1 MHQPNKP
8 IWQPSDQRIAQANVT
23 QFMDSLNQQGVL
35 KRALQN
41 YTALHQWSVEQ
52 PESFWQHIWQ
62 FCGMVGSQ
70 GDRFEA
76 QDNGIK
82 EPGYRVKEPSYRVKK
97 QGESRWQQPKS
108 HRDAVWFPDAQINY
122 AENLLDSAKALPNE
136 LAIWF
141 ENERGE
147 QQSYTWQTLCEE
159 VSSVQQWLIEC
170 GVQPGDVVAAYTPYL
185 PQTVIAMLA
194 TTSLGAIWTSTSP
207 DFGVESVIERFGQV
221 KPKVLFTCDG
231 YTFNG
236 KTFDMTNKNHD
247 VIEHLNG
254 LKRVCSI
261 RYLKQSGYLKQTPYL
276 KPSDELN
283 QHRIETDVS
292 TQSWQDIINHYPP
305 QPLCFT
311 RVNFNSP
318 LFVLYSSG
326 TTGKPKCIVHS
337 VGGTTINHLKEHQLH
352 CDIKPKDRVFY
363 YTTCGWM
370 MWNWHVS
377 ALASGA
383 CLVIFDGSPVYPQ
396 PNVLWDLA
404 QRAEVSTFG
413 TSAKYLEAIEK
424 AELSPVKSHSL
435 PQLRTLCSTGS
446 VLYPEQFDYVYKH
459 IKQDLHLASISGG
472 TDICGCFV
480 LGNPI
485 SPVYRG
491 ECQQAGLGVD
501 IKVFNS
507 SGQAVNHERG
517 ELVCTNSLPNFPAGF
532 WNDTGERYHRTY
544 WDKFDNVWHHGD
556 EVEQTSRGGYRFYG
570 RGDTTLNPGG
580 VRIGTA
586 EIYQQVNTIEGV
598 VDSIAVGKD
607 IDRNEQIWL
616 FVQLQ
621 QDMIL
626 SDELLATI
634 KNKLKSACSPRHVPS
649 QIFAI
654 SDVPKT
660 RSGKLVELAV
670 KQVINGNNVENLGAI
685 ANADVL
691 EEIKRIASL

>member
-1 MHQPNKP
+1 MHESNKP
-8 IWQPSDQRIAQANVT
+8 VWQPSEQSIADANLT
-23 QFMDSLNQQGVL
+23 QFMDSLAQQGVL
-35 KRALQN
+35 GRELQN
-41 YTALHQWSVEQ
+41 YTDFHQWSVEH
-52 PESFWQHIWQ
+52 PESFWQNVWQ

-70 GDRFEA
+70 NSIDNA
-76 QDNGIK
+76 QRELIK
-82 EPGYRVKEPSYRVKK
+82 T
-97 QGESRWQQPKS
+97 QGESRWLQPKS
-108 HRDAVWFPDAQINY
+108 NRDAVWFPNAQVNY
-122 AENLLDSAKALPNE
+122 AENLLRLAHEIPDE
-136 LAIWF
+136 RAIWF

-147 QQSYTWQTLCEE
+147 QQSYTWQTLSEG
-159 VSSVQQWLIEC
+159 VSSVQQWLVDN
-170 GVQPGDVVAAYTPYL
+170 GVQQSDVVAAYTPYL

-236 KTFDMTNKNHD
+236 KTFDMTDKNHEI
-247 VIEHLNG
+247 IEHLTE
-254 LKRVCSI
+254 
-261 RYLKQSGYLKQTPYL
+261 LKQVCQIGYL
-276 KPSDELN
+276 KPSDDLEKSNLEKN
-283 QHRIETDVS
+283 KVKHGVS
-292 TQSWQDIINHYPP
+292 IQSWINIISHY
-305 QPLCFT
+305 QPKPLRFT
-311 RVNFNSP
+311 RVNFNEP

-352 CDIKPKDRVFY
+352 CDVKPHDRMFY

-396 PNVLWDLA
+396 TNVLWDLA
-404 QRAEVSTFG
+404 QRANVSLFG

-424 AELSPVKSHSL
+424 AEFSPIDSHSL
-435 PQLRTLCSTGS
+435 PHLRTLCSTGS

-491 ECQQAGLGVD
+491 ECQQAGLGID

-507 SGQAVNHERG
+507 SGDKVNHERG
-517 ELVCTNSLPNFPAGF
+517 ELVCTNSLPNFPVGF
-532 WNDTGERYHRTY
+532 WNDTGGRYHSTY
-544 WDKFDNVWHHGD
+544 WDRFDNVWHHGD
-556 EVEQTSRGGYRFYG
+556 EVAQSMHGGYLFYG
-570 RGDTTLNPGG
+570 RGDTTLNPCG

-586 EIYQQVNTIEGV
+586 EIYQQVNTIEGI

-621 QDMIL
+621 QGVSLD
-626 SDELLATI
+626 DNLLTAI
-634 KNKLKSACSPRHVPS
+634 KSKLKSSCSPRHVPS

-670 KQVINGNNVENLGAI
+670 KQVVNGKDVENLGAI
-685 ANADVL
+685 ANAEVL
-691 EEIKRIASL
+691 EEIKRTVSL

>member
-1 MHQPNKP
+1 MYESNKP
-8 IWQPSDQRIAQANVT
+8 VWQPSEQRIADANLT
-23 QFMDSLNQQGVL
+23 RFIDNFDLSELHLDRGIQSY
-35 KRALQN
+35 AE
-41 YTALHQWSVEQ
+41 LHQWSVDQ
-52 PESFWQHIWQ
+52 PESFWKNVWQ
-62 FCGMVGSQ
+62 FCGVVGSQ
-70 GDRFEA
+70 GSEI
-76 QDNGIK
+76 QT
-82 EPGYRVKEPSYRVKK
+82 

-108 HRDAVWFPDAQINY
+108 NRDAIWFPNAQVNY
-122 AENLLDSAKALPNE
+122 AENLLRLAQTMPDQH
-136 LAIWF
+136 AIWF

-147 QQSYTWQTLCEE
+147 QQSYTWKALCEA
-159 VSSVQQWLIEC
+159 VSNVQQWLIDSGIE
-170 GVQPGDVVAAYTPYL
+170 QGDVVAAYTPYL

-236 KTFDMTNKNHD
+236 KTFDMADKNSAI
-247 VIEHLNG
+247 IEHL
-254 LKRVCSI
+254 SE
-261 RYLKQSGYLKQTPYL
+261 LKQVCQIGYLK
-276 KPSDELN
+276 KNDFE
-283 QHRIETDVS
+283 HDVS
-292 TQSWQDIINHYPP
+292 LQSWDNIINHYQP
-305 QPLCFT
+305 QPVRFV
-311 RVNFNSP
+311 RIGFNDP

-337 VGGTTINHLKEHQLH
+337 VGGTIINHLKEHQLH
-352 CDIKPKDRVFY
+352 SDVKQNDRVFY

-404 QRAEVSTFG
+404 QRADVSLFG

-424 AELSPVKSHSL
+424 AEVSPIDSHSL
-435 PQLRTLCSTGS
+435 PHLRTLCSTGS
-446 VLYPEQFDYVYKH
+446 VLYPEQFDFVYKH

-507 SGQAVNHERG
+507 SGQKVNHERG
-517 ELVCTNSLPNFPAGF
+517 ELVCTNSLPNFPVGF
-532 WNDTGERYHRTY
+532 WNDTGERYHSTY
-544 WDKFDNVWHHGD
+544 WDRFENVWHHGD
-556 EVEQTSRGGYRFYG
+556 EVAQSAHGGYLFYG

-586 EIYQQVNTIEGV
+586 EIYQQVNTIEGII
-598 VDSIAVGKD
+598 DSIAVGKD
-607 IDRNEQIWL
+607 VDRNEQIWL

-621 QDMIL
+621 QGVVL
-626 SDELLATI
+626 NETLLAAI
-634 KNKLKSACSPRHVPS
+634 KHKLKSSCSPRHVPS
-649 QIFAI
+649 QIFTI

-670 KQVINGNNVENLGAI
+670 KQVVNGKPVENIGAI

-691 EEIKRIASL
+691 DEIKRVISL

>member
-1 MHQPNKP
+1 MHESNKS
-8 IWQPSDQRIAQANVT
+8 IWQPSEQRIADANVT
-23 QFMDSLNQQGVL
+23 RFIDSLDLSELKPQGL
-35 KRALQN
+35 KLERELRSYAE
-41 YTALHQWSVEQ
+41 LHQWSVEQ
-52 PESFWQHIWQ
+52 LESFWQNVWQ
-62 FCGMVGSQ
+62 FCGVVGSQ
-70 GDRFEA
+70 GD
-76 QDNGIK
+76 DIK
-82 EPGYRVKEPSYRVKK
+82 A
-97 QGESRWQQPKS
+97 QGESRWQQTKS
-108 HRDAVWFPDAQINY
+108 NRDAVWFPNAQVNY
-122 AENLLDSAKALPNE
+122 AENLLRLAKSMPDE
-136 LAIWF
+136 PAIWF

-147 QQSYTWQTLCEE
+147 QQSYTWKALCEA
-159 VSSVQQWLIEC
+159 VSSVQQWLIDN
-170 GVQPGDVVAAYTPYL
+170 GVEQGDVVAAYTPYL

-221 KPKVLFTCDG
+221 KPKALFTCDG

-236 KTFDMTNKNHD
+236 KTFDMVNKNREI
-247 VIEHLNG
+247 IEHLNA
-254 LKRVCSI
+254 
-261 RYLKQSGYLKQTPYL
+261 LKQVCEIGYL
-276 KPSDELN
+276 KPSNDLEKSDLEKN
-283 QHRIETDVS
+283 NVEPDVP
-292 TQSWQDIINHYPP
+292 TQSWQNIINHYQP
-305 QPLCFT
+305 QPLRFV
-311 RVNFNSP
+311 RVGFNEP

-352 CDIKPKDRVFY
+352 CDVKPNDRVFY

-396 PNVLWDLA
+396 SNVLWDLA
-404 QRAEVSTFG
+404 QSADVSLFG

-424 AELSPVKSHSL
+424 AELSPIDSHYL
-435 PQLRTLCSTGS
+435 PHLRTLCSTGS
-446 VLYPEQFDYVYKH
+446 VLYSEQFDYVYKH

-507 SGQAVNHERG
+507 FGHKVNQERG
-517 ELVCTNSLPNFPAGF
+517 ELVCTNSLPNFPVGF
-532 WNDTGERYHRTY
+532 WNDTGERYHSTY
-544 WDKFDNVWHHGD
+544 WDRFDNVWHHGD
-556 EVEQTSRGGYRFYG
+556 EVAQSAHGGYLFYG

-586 EIYQQVNTIEGV
+586 EIYQQVNTIDGI

-621 QDMIL
+621 QGVVLNETLL
-626 SDELLATI
+626 SAI
-634 KNKLKSACSPRHVPS
+634 KSKLKSSCSPRHVPS
-649 QIFAI
+649 QIFAL

-670 KQVINGNNVENLGAI
+670 KQVVNGKPVKNIGAI

-691 EEIKRIASL
+691 DEIKRVISF

>member
-1 MHQPNKP
+1 MHESNKS
-8 IWQPSDQRIAQANVT
+8 IWQPSEQRIADANVT
-23 QFMDSLNQQGVL
+23 RFIDSLDLSELKPQGL
-35 KRALQN
+35 KLERELKSYAE
-41 YTALHQWSVEQ
+41 LHQWSVEQ
-52 PESFWQHIWQ
+52 LESFWQNVWQ
-62 FCGMVGSQ
+62 FCGVVGSQ
-70 GDRFEA
+70 GD
-76 QDNGIK
+76 DIK
-82 EPGYRVKEPSYRVKK
+82 A
-97 QGESRWQQPKS
+97 QGESRWQQTKS
-108 HRDAVWFPDAQINY
+108 NRDAVWFPNAQVNY
-122 AENLLDSAKALPNE
+122 AENLLRLAQTMPDE

-147 QQSYTWQTLCEE
+147 QQSYTWKTLCEA
-159 VSSVQQWLIEC
+159 VSSVQQWLVDS
-170 GVQPGDVVAAYTPYL
+170 GVKQGDVVAAYTPYL

-236 KTFDMTNKNHD
+236 KTFDMVNKNREI
-247 VIEHLNG
+247 IEHLTE
-254 LKRVCSI
+254 
-261 RYLKQSGYLKQTPYL
+261 LKQVCEIGYL
-276 KPSDELN
+276 KPSNDLEKS
-283 QHRIETDVS
+283 DVEPDVP
-292 TQSWQDIINHYPP
+292 TQSWQNIISHY
-305 QPLCFT
+305 QPKPLRFT
-311 RVNFNSP
+311 RVGFNEP

-326 TTGKPKCIVHS
+326 TTGKPKCIVHA

-352 CDIKPKDRVFY
+352 CDIKLKDSVFY

-396 PNVLWDLA
+396 PNVLWGLA
-404 QRAEVSTFG
+404 QRADVSLFG

-424 AELSPVKSHSL
+424 AELSPIDSHYL
-435 PQLRTLCSTGS
+435 PHLRTLCSTGS

-507 SGQAVNHERG
+507 SGQKVNHERG
-517 ELVCTNSLPNFPAGF
+517 ELVCTNSIPNFPVGF
-532 WNDTGERYHRTY
+532 WNDTGERYHSTY
-544 WDKFDNVWHHGD
+544 WDRFDNVWHQGD
-556 EVEQTSRGGYRFYG
+556 EVAQSVHGGYLFYG

-586 EIYQQVNTIEGV
+586 EIYQQVNTIDGII
-598 VDSIAVGKD
+598 DSIAVGKD
-607 IDRNEQIWL
+607 VDRNEQIWL

-621 QDMIL
+621 QGVVLNETLL
-626 SDELLATI
+626 SAI
-634 KNKLKSACSPRHVPS
+634 KSKLKSSCSPRHVPS

-670 KQVINGNNVENLGAI
+670 KQVVNGKPVENMGAI

-691 EEIKRIASL
+691 DEIKRVISLQCSYLKKIKTRRK

>member
-1 MHQPNKP
+1 MHESNKS
-8 IWQPSDQRIAQANVT
+8 IWQPSEQRIADANVT
-23 QFMDSLNQQGVL
+23 RFIDSLDLSELKPQGL
-35 KRALQN
+35 KLERELRSYAE
-41 YTALHQWSVEQ
+41 LHQWSVDQ
-52 PESFWQHIWQ
+52 PESFWQNVWQ
-62 FCGMVGSQ
+62 FCGVVGSQ
-70 GDRFEA
+70 GD
-76 QDNGIK
+76 DIK
-82 EPGYRVKEPSYRVKK
+82 A
-97 QGESRWQQPKS
+97 QGESRWQQTKS
-108 HRDAVWFPDAQINY
+108 NRDAVWFPNAQVNY
-122 AENLLDSAKALPNE
+122 AENLLRLAKSMPDE
-136 LAIWF
+136 PAIWF

-147 QQSYTWQTLCEE
+147 QQSYTWKSLCEA
-159 VSSVQQWLIEC
+159 VSSIQQWLIDN
-170 GVQPGDVVAAYTPYL
+170 GVEQGDVVAAYTPYL

-236 KTFDMTNKNHD
+236 KTFDMVNKNREI
-247 VIEHLNG
+247 IEHLTE
-254 LKRVCSI
+254 
-261 RYLKQSGYLKQTPYL
+261 LKQVCEIGYL
-276 KPSDELN
+276 KPSNDLEKS
-283 QHRIETDVS
+283 DVEPDVP
-292 TQSWQDIINHYPP
+292 TQSWQNIISHY
-305 QPLCFT
+305 QPKPLRFT
-311 RVNFNSP
+311 RVGFNEP

-326 TTGKPKCIVHS
+326 TTGKPKCIVHA

-352 CDIKPKDRVFY
+352 CDIKLKDRVFY

-396 PNVLWDLA
+396 PNVLWGLA
-404 QRAEVSTFG
+404 QRADVSLFG

-424 AELSPVKSHSL
+424 AELSPIDSHYL
-435 PQLRTLCSTGS
+435 PHLRTLCSTGS

-507 SGQAVNHERG
+507 FGHKVNQERG
-517 ELVCTNSLPNFPAGF
+517 ELVCTNSLPNFPVGF
-532 WNDTGERYHRTY
+532 WNDTGERYHSTY
-544 WDKFDNVWHHGD
+544 WDRFDNVWHHGD
-556 EVEQTSRGGYRFYG
+556 EVAQSAHGGYLFYG

-586 EIYQQVNTIEGV
+586 EIYQQVNTIDGI

-621 QDMIL
+621 QGVVL
-626 SDELLATI
+626 NETLLAAI
-634 KNKLKSACSPRHVPS
+634 KSKLKSSCSPRHVPS
-649 QIFAI
+649 QIFAL

-670 KQVINGNNVENLGAI
+670 KQVVNGKPVKNIGAI

-691 EEIKRIASL
+691 DEIKRVISF

>member
-1 MHQPNKP
+1 MHESNKP
-8 IWQPSDQRIAQANVT
+8 IWQPSEQRIAQANVT
-23 QFMDSLNQQGVL
+23 RFMDSLDQQGVL
-35 KRALQN
+35 ERELKN
-41 YTALHQWSVEQ
+41 YAELHQWSVEH
-52 PESFWQHIWQ
+52 PELFWQNVWQ

-70 GDRFEA
+70 DCINKA
-76 QDNGIK
+76 QGERIK
-82 EPGYRVKEPSYRVKK
+82 T

-108 HRDAVWFPDAQINY
+108 NRDTVWFPNAQVNY
-122 AENLLDSAKALPNE
+122 AENLLHSSKTLPNE

-147 QQSYTWQTLCEE
+147 QQSYTWKTLCEA
-159 VSSVQQWLIEC
+159 VSSVQQWLLDC
-170 GVQPGDVVAAYTPYL
+170 GVEQGDVVAAYTPYL
-185 PQTVIAMLA
+185 PQTVVAMLA

-236 KTFDMTNKNHD
+236 KTFDMTDKNRQI
-247 VIEHLNG
+247 IEHLNE
-254 LKRVCSI
+254 
-261 RYLKQSGYLKQTPYL
+261 LKQVCEIGYLKPTRDLEKSDLEKRDL
-276 KPSDELN
+276 KKNKVE
-283 QHRIETDVS
+283 HDVS
-292 TQSWQDIINHYPP
+292 ILSWHSIINNYQP
-305 QPLCFT
+305 QPVRFT
-311 RVNFNSP
+311 RVGFNEP

-352 CDIKPKDRVFY
+352 CDVKPNDRVFY

-404 QRAEVSTFG
+404 QRADVSTFG

-424 AELSPVKSHSL
+424 AELSPIDSHNL
-435 PQLRTLCSTGS
+435 PKLRTLCSTGS

-507 SGQAVNHERG
+507 SGQLVDHERG
-517 ELVCTNSLPNFPAGF
+517 ELVCTNSLPNFPVGF
-532 WNDTGERYHRTY
+532 WNDTGERYHSTY

-556 EVEQTSRGGYRFYG
+556 EVAQSMHGGYLFYG

-586 EIYQQVNTIEGV
+586 EIYQQVNTIDGII
-598 VDSIAVGKD
+598 DSIAVGKD
-607 IDRNEQIWL
+607 VDRNEQIWL

-621 QDMIL
+621 QGVSLD
-626 SDELLATI
+626 DGLLTAI
-634 KNKLKSACSPRHVPS
+634 KSKLKSSCSPRHVPS
-649 QIFAI
+649 QIFSI

-670 KQVINGNNVENLGAI
+670 KQVINGKSVENLGAI
-685 ANADVL
+685 ANAGVL
-691 EEIKRIASL
+691 EEIKRVVSP

>member
-1 MHQPNKP
+1 MHESNKP
-8 IWQPSDQRIAQANVT
+8 VWHPSEHRIADANLT
-23 QFMDSLNQQGVL
+23 RFIDSLNLPDLNLDRGIQSY
-35 KRALQN
+35 AE
-41 YTALHQWSVEQ
+41 LHQWSVDQ
-52 PESFWQHIWQ
+52 PESFWQNVWQ
-62 FCGMVGSQ
+62 FCGVVGSQ
-70 GDRFEA
+70 GD
-76 QDNGIK
+76 DIK
-82 EPGYRVKEPSYRVKK
+82 T

-108 HRDAVWFPDAQINY
+108 NRDAAWFPNAQVNY
-122 AENLLDSAKALPNE
+122 AENLLRFAQTMPDE
-136 LAIWF
+136 HAIWF

-147 QQSYTWQTLCEE
+147 QQSYTWKALCEA
-159 VSSVQQWLIEC
+159 VSNVQQWLVDS
-170 GVQPGDVVAAYTPYL
+170 GVRQGDVVAAYTPYL

-194 TTSLGAIWTSTSP
+194 TTSLGATWTSTSP

-236 KTFDMTNKNHD
+236 KTFDMADKNSAI
-247 VIEHLNG
+247 IEHL
-254 LKRVCSI
+254 SE
-261 RYLKQSGYLKQTPYL
+261 LKQVCQIGYLK
-276 KPSDELN
+276 KNDFE
-283 QHRIETDVS
+283 HDVS
-292 TQSWQDIINHYPP
+292 LQSWNNIINHYQP
-305 QPLCFT
+305 QPVRFV
-311 RVNFNSP
+311 RIGFNDP

-337 VGGTTINHLKEHQLH
+337 VGGTIINHLKEHQLH
-352 CDIKPKDRVFY
+352 SDVKQNDRVFY

-404 QRAEVSTFG
+404 QRADVSLFG

-424 AELSPVKSHSL
+424 AELSPIDSHSL
-435 PQLRTLCSTGS
+435 PYLRTLCSTGS

-507 SGQAVNHERG
+507 SGHKVNHERG
-517 ELVCTNSLPNFPAGF
+517 ELVCTNSLPNFPVGF
-532 WNDTGERYHRTY
+532 WNDTGERYHSTY
-544 WDKFDNVWHHGD
+544 WDRFDNVWHHGD
-556 EVEQTSRGGYRFYG
+556 EVAQSVHGGYLFYG

-586 EIYQQVNTIEGV
+586 EIYQQVNTIEGII
-598 VDSIAVGKD
+598 DSIAVGKD

-621 QDMIL
+621 QGVVL
-626 SDELLATI
+626 NETLLAAI
-634 KNKLKSACSPRHVPS
+634 KHKLKSSCSPRHVPS
-649 QIFAI
+649 QIFTI

-670 KQVINGNNVENLGAI
+670 KQIVNGKPVENLGAI

-691 EEIKRIASL
+691 DEIKRVISL

>member
-1 MHQPNKP
+1 MHESNKP
-8 IWQPSDQRIAQANVT
+8 IWQPSDQRIAHANVT
-23 QFMDSLNQQGVL
+23 QFIDSLDQQSVL
-35 KRALQN
+35 GRELQN
-41 YTALHQWSVEQ
+41 YADLHQWSVEH
-52 PESFWQHIWQ
+52 PESFWQYVWQ
-62 FCGMVGSQ
+62 FCEMVGSQ
-70 GDRFEA
+70 DCINKAESEH
-76 QDNGIK
+76 IK
-82 EPGYRVKEPSYRVKK
+82 I

-108 HRDAVWFPDAQINY
+108 NRDAVWFPNAQVNY
-122 AENLLDSAKALPNE
+122 AENLLSLAKSMPDE
-136 LAIWF
+136 RAIWF

-147 QQSYTWQTLCEE
+147 QQSYTWHTLCEE
-159 VSSVQQWLIEC
+159 VSSVQQWLVDS
-170 GVQPGDVVAAYTPYL
+170 GVQQGDVIAAYTPYL

-221 KPKVLFTCDG
+221 KPKVLFACDG

-236 KTFDMTNKNHD
+236 KTFDMTDKNREI
-247 VIEHLNG
+247 IEHLNE
-254 LKRVCSI
+254 
-261 RYLKQSGYLKQTPYL
+261 LKQVCEIGYL
-276 KPSDELN
+276 KPSNDLEKRDLEKSDLEKN
-283 QHRIETDVS
+283 KVEHDVS
-292 TQSWQDIINHYPP
+292 IQSWQSIINHY
-305 QPLCFT
+305 QPKPLQFT
-311 RVNFNSP
+311 RVGFNEP

-352 CDIKPKDRVFY
+352 CDVKPRDRVFY

-377 ALASGA
+377 SLASGA

-404 QRAEVSTFG
+404 QRADVSTFG

-424 AELSPVKSHSL
+424 AELSPIDSHNL
-435 PQLRTLCSTGS
+435 PKLRTLCSTGS

-501 IKVFNS
+501 IKVLNS
-507 SGQAVNHERG
+507 SGQKLNHERG
-517 ELVCTNSLPNFPAGF
+517 ELVCTNSLPNFPVGF
-532 WNDTGERYHRTY
+532 WNDTGERYHSTY

-556 EVEQTSRGGYRFYG
+556 EVAQSVHDGYLFYG

-586 EIYQQVNTIEGV
+586 EIYQQVNTIEGI

-621 QDMIL
+621 QDVDL
-626 SDELLATI
+626 DDKLLAAI
-634 KNKLKSACSPRHVPS
+634 KSKLKSSCSPRHVPS

-670 KQVINGNNVENLGAI
+670 KQVINGKNVENLGAI
-685 ANADVL
+685 ANAEVL
-691 EEIKRIASL
+691 EEIKHVVSP

>member
-1 MHQPNKP
+1 MHESNKP
-8 IWQPSDQRIAQANVT
+8 IWQPSEQRIARANVT
-23 QFMDSLNQQGVL
+23 RFMDSLDQQGIL
-35 KRALQN
+35 DWELQN
-41 YTALHQWSVEQ
+41 YTELHQWSVEH
-52 PESFWQHIWQ
+52 PESFWQNVWQ

-70 GDRFEA
+70 END
-76 QDNGIK
+76 IK
-82 EPGYRVKEPSYRVKK
+82 I
-97 QGESRWQQPKS
+97 QGESHWQQPKS
-108 HRDAVWFPDAQINY
+108 NRDAIWFPNAQVNY
-122 AENLLDSAKALPNE
+122 AENLLHSAKTLPNE

-147 QQSYTWQTLCEE
+147 QQSYTWQTLVEE
-159 VSSVQQWLIEC
+159 VSSVQQWLNDI
-170 GVQPGDVVAAYTPYL
+170 GVQQGDVVAAYTPYL

-236 KTFDMTNKNHD
+236 KTFDMTDKNRQI
-247 VIEHLNG
+247 IEHLNE
-254 LKRVCSI
+254 
-261 RYLKQSGYLKQTPYL
+261 LKQVCEIGYLKPTRDLEKRDL
-276 KPSDELN
+276 KKNYVKPDM
-283 QHRIETDVS
+283 S
-292 TQSWQDIINHYPP
+292 TQSWHSIINHY
-305 QPLCFT
+305 QPKPLRFT
-311 RVNFNSP
+311 RVGFNEP

-326 TTGKPKCIVHS
+326 TTGKPKCIIHS

-352 CDIKPKDRVFY
+352 CDIKPRDRVFY

-404 QRAEVSTFG
+404 QRADVSTFG

-424 AELSPVKSHSL
+424 TELSPIDSHSL
-435 PQLRTLCSTGS
+435 PHLRTLCSTGS

-485 SPVYRG
+485 SPVYSG
-491 ECQQAGLGVD
+491 ECQQAGLGID

-507 SGQAVNHERG
+507 SGHKVNHERG
-517 ELVCTNSLPNFPAGF
+517 ELVCANSLPNFPVGF
-532 WNDTGERYHRTY
+532 WNDTGERYHSTY

-556 EVEQTSRGGYRFYG
+556 EVAQSAHGGYLFYG

-621 QDMIL
+621 QDVSL
-626 SDELLATI
+626 DETLLTAI
-634 KNKLKSACSPRHVPS
+634 KSKLKSSCSPRHVPS

-670 KQVINGNNVENLGAI
+670 KQVINGKNVENLGAI

-691 EEIKRIASL
+691 EEIKRIVSL

>member
-1 MHQPNKP
+1 MHESNKP
-8 IWQPSDQRIAQANVT
+8 IWQPSEQRIADANLT
-23 QFMDSLNQQGVL
+23 RFINNLNLSDLNRDRDIQSY
-35 KRALQN
+35 AD
-41 YTALHQWSVEQ
+41 LHQWSVDQ
-52 PESFWQHIWQ
+52 PESFWQNVWQ
-62 FCGMVGSQ
+62 FCEMVGSQ
-70 GDRFEA
+70 GSTNKAESET
-76 QDNGIK
+76 IK
-82 EPGYRVKEPSYRVKK
+82 A

-108 HRDAVWFPDAQINY
+108 NRDAVWFPNAQVNY
-122 AENLLDSAKALPNE
+122 AENLLNLAYVMPNE

-147 QQSYTWQTLCEE
+147 QQSYTWKTLCEA
-159 VSSVQQWLIEC
+159 VSSVQQWLVDS
-170 GVQPGDVVAAYTPYL
+170 GVKQGDVVAAYTPYL

-236 KTFDMTNKNHD
+236 KTFDMTDKNREI
-247 VIEHLNG
+247 IEHLTE
-254 LKRVCSI
+254 LKQVCQIGYLGRNDFENDVSI
-261 RYLKQSGYLKQTPYL
+261 R
-276 KPSDELN
+276 
-283 QHRIETDVS
+283 
-292 TQSWQDIINHYPP
+292 SWHSMINHYQP
-305 QPLCFT
+305 QPVRFV
-311 RVNFNSP
+311 RVSFNEP

-352 CDIKPKDRVFY
+352 CDVKPNDRVFY

-404 QRAEVSTFG
+404 QRADVSTFG
-413 TSAKYLEAIEK
+413 TSAKYLEALEK
-424 AELSPVKSHSL
+424 AELSPLENHSL
-435 PQLRTLCSTGS
+435 PHLRTLCSTGS

-507 SGQAVNHERG
+507 TGHKVNHERG
-517 ELVCTNSLPNFPAGF
+517 ELVCTNSLPNFPVGF
-532 WNDTGERYHRTY
+532 WNDTGERYHSTY
-544 WDKFDNVWHHGD
+544 WDRFENVWHHGD
-556 EVEQTSRGGYRFYG
+556 EVAQSVHGGYLFYG

-586 EIYQQVNTIEGV
+586 EIYQQVNTIEGII
-598 VDSIAVGKD
+598 DSIAVGKD
-607 IDRNEQIWL
+607 VDRNEQIWL

-621 QDMIL
+621 QGVVL
-626 SDELLATI
+626 NETLLAAI
-634 KNKLKSACSPRHVPS
+634 KHKLKSSCSPRHVPS
-649 QIFAI
+649 QIFTI

-670 KQVINGNNVENLGAI
+670 KQVVNGKDVENLGAI
-685 ANADVL
+685 VNAEVL
-691 EEIKRIASL
+691 EEIKRVVSL

>member
-1 MHQPNKP
+1 MHESNKP
-8 IWQPSDQRIAQANVT
+8 VWQPSDQRIAHANVT
-23 QFMDSLNQQGVL
+23 RFMDSLTLSGL
-35 KRALQN
+35 KPQDLRLGTEWKN
-41 YTALHQWSVEQ
+41 YTELHQWSVEH
-52 PESFWQHIWQ
+52 PESFWQNVWQ

-70 GDRFEA
+70 GSIDNA
-76 QDNGIK
+76 QRELIK
-82 EPGYRVKEPSYRVKK
+82 T
-97 QGESRWQQPKS
+97 QGESRWQLPKS
-108 HRDAVWFPDAQINY
+108 NRDAVWFPNAQVNY
-122 AENLLDSAKALPNE
+122 AENLLHSSKTLPNE

-147 QQSYTWQTLCEE
+147 HQSYTWQNLCKE
-159 VSSVQQWLIEC
+159 VSNVQQWLVDI
-170 GVQPGDVVAAYTPYL
+170 GVQQGDVVAAYTPYL

-236 KTFDMTNKNHD
+236 KTFDMTDKNREI
-247 VIEHLNG
+247 IEHLNE
-254 LKRVCSI
+254 
-261 RYLKQSGYLKQTPYL
+261 LKQVCQIGYLKPTRDL
-276 KPSDELN
+276 EKNKVE
-283 QHRIETDVS
+283 HDVS
-292 TQSWQDIINHYPP
+292 IQSWENIISYY
-305 QPLCFT
+305 QPKPLRFT
-311 RVNFNSP
+311 RVGFNEP

-337 VGGTTINHLKEHQLH
+337 VGGTIINHLKEHQLH
-352 CDIKPKDRVFY
+352 CDIKPRDRVFY

-404 QRAEVSTFG
+404 QRANVSLFG

-424 AELSPVKSHSL
+424 AELSPIDSHSL
-435 PQLRTLCSTGS
+435 PHLRTLCSTGS

-507 SGQAVNHERG
+507 SGHKVNHERG

-532 WNDTGERYHRTY
+532 WNDTGERYHSTY
-544 WDKFDNVWHHGD
+544 WDRFDNVWHHGD
-556 EVEQTSRGGYRFYG
+556 EVAQSAHGGYLFYG

-586 EIYQQVNTIEGV
+586 EIYQQVNTIEGI

-621 QDMIL
+621 QDVSL
-626 SDELLATI
+626 DETLLTAI
-634 KNKLKSACSPRHVPS
+634 RSKLKSSCSPRHVPS

-670 KQVINGNNVENLGAI
+670 KQVVNGKDVENLGAI
-685 ANADVL
+685 ANAEVL
-691 EEIKRIASL
+691 EEIKRVVSL

>member
-1 MHQPNKP
+1 MHESNKP
-8 IWQPSDQRIAQANVT
+8 IWHPSEQRIADANLT
-23 QFMDSLNQQGVL
+23 RFIDSLEQSGLNLDRDV
-35 KRALQN
+35 KS
-41 YTALHQWSVEQ
+41 YTELHQWSVEH
-52 PESFWQHIWQ
+52 PESFWQNVWQ
-62 FCGMVGSQ
+62 FCGVVGSQ
-70 GDRFEA
+70 DSINKAESETIKA
-76 QDNGIK
+76 QG
-82 EPGYRVKEPSYRVKK
+82 G
-97 QGESRWQQPKS
+97 SRWQQPKS
-108 HRDAVWFPDAQINY
+108 NRDAVWFPNARVNY
-122 AENLLDSAKALPNE
+122 AENLLHSAKTLPNE

-147 QQSYTWQTLCEE
+147 QQSYTWETLCEA
-159 VSSVQQWLIEC
+159 VSSVQQWLVDS
-170 GVQPGDVVAAYTPYL
+170 GVKQGDIVAAYTPYL

-194 TTSLGAIWTSTSP
+194 ATSLGAIWTSTSP

-236 KTFDMTNKNHD
+236 KTFDMAGKNREI
-247 VIEHLNG
+247 IEHLNE
-254 LKRVCSI
+254 
-261 RYLKQSGYLKQTPYL
+261 LKQVCEIGYL
-276 KPSDELN
+276 KPSNDLEKSDLEKSDLEKSDLEKKKVE
-283 QHRIETDVS
+283 HDVS
-292 TQSWQDIINHYPP
+292 ILSWHSIINHY
-305 QPLCFT
+305 QTKPLRFT
-311 RVNFNSP
+311 RVGFNEP

-352 CDIKPKDRVFY
+352 CDIKPRDRVFY

-404 QRAEVSTFG
+404 QRADVSTFG

-424 AELSPVKSHSL
+424 AELSPIDSHSL
-435 PQLRTLCSTGS
+435 PHLRTLCSTGS

-507 SGQAVNHERG
+507 SGHKVNHERG

-532 WNDTGERYHRTY
+532 WNDTGERYHSTY
-544 WDKFDNVWHHGD
+544 WDRFDNVWHHGD
-556 EVEQTSRGGYRFYG
+556 EVAQSVHGGYLFYG

-586 EIYQQVNTIEGV
+586 EIYQQVNTIDGII
-598 VDSIAVGKD
+598 DSIAVGKN
-607 IDRNEQIWL
+607 IDRNEQVWL

-621 QDMIL
+621 QGVSL
-626 SDELLATI
+626 DEKLLTAI
-634 KNKLKSACSPRHVPS
+634 KSKLKSSCSPRHVPS

-670 KQVINGNNVENLGAI
+670 KQVINGKNVENLGAI
-685 ANADVL
+685 ANAEVL
-691 EEIKRIASL
+691 EEIKSVVSL

>member
-1 MHQPNKP
+1 MHESNKP
-8 IWQPSDQRIAQANVT
+8 IWQPSEQRIAQANVT
-23 QFMDSLNQQGVL
+23 RFMDSLDQQGVL
-35 KRALQN
+35 ERELKN
-41 YTALHQWSVEQ
+41 YAELHQWSVEH
-52 PESFWQHIWQ
+52 PELFWQNVWQ

-70 GDRFEA
+70 GD
-76 QDNGIK
+76 DIK
-82 EPGYRVKEPSYRVKK
+82 T
-97 QGESRWQQPKS
+97 QGKSRWQQPKS
-108 HRDAVWFPDAQINY
+108 NRDAVWFPNAQVNY
-122 AENLLDSAKALPNE
+122 AENLLRLAQTMPNE
-136 LAIWF
+136 RAIWF

-147 QQSYTWQTLCEE
+147 QQSYTWHTLCEE
-159 VSSVQQWLIEC
+159 VSSVQQWLVDS
-170 GVQPGDVVAAYTPYL
+170 GVKQGDVVAAYTPYL
-185 PQTVIAMLA
+185 PQTVVAMLA

-236 KTFDMTNKNHD
+236 KTFDMADKNSAI
-247 VIEHLNG
+247 IEHL
-254 LKRVCSI
+254 SE
-261 RYLKQSGYLKQTPYL
+261 LKQVCQIGYLTKN
-276 KPSDELN
+276 DFE
-283 QHRIETDVS
+283 HDVS
-292 TQSWQDIINHYPP
+292 LQSWHSIINHY
-305 QPLCFT
+305 QPKPLRFT
-311 RVNFNSP
+311 RVNFNEP

-337 VGGTTINHLKEHQLH
+337 VGGTIINHLKEHQLH
-352 CDIKPKDRVFY
+352 CDIKPNDRVFY

-377 ALASGA
+377 ALACGA

-404 QRAEVSTFG
+404 QRADVSTFG

-424 AELSPVKSHSL
+424 AELSPIDSHSL

-501 IKVFNS
+501 IKVLNS
-507 SGQAVNHERG
+507 SGHKVNHERG
-517 ELVCTNSLPNFPAGF
+517 ELVCTNSLPNFPVGF
-532 WNDTGERYHRTY
+532 WNDTGERYHNTY

-556 EVEQTSRGGYRFYG
+556 EVAQSEHGGYLFYG

-586 EIYQQVNTIEGV
+586 EIYQQVNTIEGII
-598 VDSIAVGKD
+598 DSIAVGKD
-607 IDRNEQIWL
+607 VDRNEQIWL

-621 QDMIL
+621 QGVDL
-626 SDELLATI
+626 DDGLVTAI
-634 KNKLKSACSPRHVPS
+634 KSKLKSSCSPRHVPS

-670 KQVINGNNVENLGAI
+670 KQVVNGKDVENLGAI
-685 ANADVL
+685 ANAEVL
-691 EEIKRIASL
+691 EEIKRVVSL

>member
-1 MHQPNKP
+1 MHENNKP
-8 IWQPSDQRIAQANVT
+8 VWQPCDQRIAHANVT
-23 QFMDSLNQQGVL
+23 QFIDSLDQQSVL
-35 KRALQN
+35 GRELQN
-41 YTALHQWSVEQ
+41 YADLHQWSVEH
-52 PESFWQHIWQ
+52 PESFWQNVWQ

-70 GDRFEA
+70 END
-76 QDNGIK
+76 IK
-82 EPGYRVKEPSYRVKK
+82 I
-97 QGESRWQQPKS
+97 QGESHWQQPKS
-108 HRDAVWFPDAQINY
+108 NRDAVWFPNAQVNY
-122 AENLLDSAKALPNE
+122 AENLLHSAKTLPNE

-147 QQSYTWQTLCEE
+147 QQSYTWQTLVEE
-159 VSSVQQWLIEC
+159 VSSVQQWLNDI
-170 GVQPGDVVAAYTPYL
+170 GVQQGDVVAAYTPYL

-236 KTFDMTNKNHD
+236 KTFDMTDKNREI
-247 VIEHLNG
+247 IEHLNE
-254 LKRVCSI
+254 
-261 RYLKQSGYLKQTPYL
+261 LKQVCEIGYLKPTRDLEKSDL
-276 KPSDELN
+276 KKNKVEHDMSL
-283 QHRIETDVS
+283 
-292 TQSWQDIINHYPP
+292 QSWQSIINQY
-305 QPLCFT
+305 QPKPLQFT
-311 RVNFNSP
+311 RVGFNEP

-352 CDIKPKDRVFY
+352 CDIKPRDRVFY

-404 QRAEVSTFG
+404 QRADVSLFG

-424 AELSPVKSHSL
+424 AELSPIDSHSL
-435 PQLRTLCSTGS
+435 PHLRTLCSTGS

-507 SGQAVNHERG
+507 SGHKVSYERG
-517 ELVCTNSLPNFPAGF
+517 ELVCINSLPNFPVGF
-532 WNDTGERYHRTY
+532 WNDTGERYHSTY

-556 EVEQTSRGGYRFYG
+556 EVAQSEHRGYLFYG

-586 EIYQQVNTIEGV
+586 EIYQQVNTIEGI

-621 QDMIL
+621 QDVSL
-626 SDELLATI
+626 DETLLTAI
-634 KNKLKSACSPRHVPS
+634 RSKLKSSCSPRHVPS

-670 KQVINGNNVENLGAI
+670 KQVINGKNVENLGAI
-685 ANADVL
+685 ANAEVL
-691 EEIKRIASL
+691 EEIKLVVSL

>member
-1 MHQPNKP
+1 MYESNKP
-8 IWQPSDQRIAQANVT
+8 VWQPSDQRIADANLT
-23 QFMDSLNQQGVL
+23 RFIDNLNLSDLNLDRGIQSY
-35 KRALQN
+35 AE
-41 YTALHQWSVEQ
+41 LHQWSVDQ
-52 PESFWQHIWQ
+52 PESFWQNVWQ
-62 FCGMVGSQ
+62 FCGVVGSQ
-70 GDRFEA
+70 GD
-76 QDNGIK
+76 DIK
-82 EPGYRVKEPSYRVKK
+82 T

-108 HRDAVWFPDAQINY
+108 NRDAAWFPNAQVNY
-122 AENLLDSAKALPNE
+122 AENLLRLAQTMPDE
-136 LAIWF
+136 HAIWF

-147 QQSYTWQTLCEE
+147 QQSYTWKALCEA
-159 VSSVQQWLIEC
+159 VSNVQQWLVDS
-170 GVQPGDVVAAYTPYL
+170 GVRQGDVVAAYTPYL

-236 KTFDMTNKNHD
+236 KTFDMADKNSAI
-247 VIEHLNG
+247 IEHL
-254 LKRVCSI
+254 SE
-261 RYLKQSGYLKQTPYL
+261 LKQVCQIGYLK
-276 KPSDELN
+276 KNDFE
-283 QHRIETDVS
+283 HDVS
-292 TQSWQDIINHYPP
+292 LQSWNNIINHYQP
-305 QPLCFT
+305 QPVRFV
-311 RVNFNSP
+311 RIGFNDP

-337 VGGTTINHLKEHQLH
+337 VGGTIINHLKEHQLH
-352 CDIKPKDRVFY
+352 SDVKQNDRVFY

-383 CLVIFDGSPVYPQ
+383 CLVSFDGSPVYPQ

-404 QRAEVSTFG
+404 QRADVSLFG

-424 AELSPVKSHSL
+424 AEVSPIDSHSL
-435 PQLRTLCSTGS
+435 PHLRTLCSTGS
-446 VLYPEQFDYVYKH
+446 VLYPEQFDFVYKH

-507 SGQAVNHERG
+507 TGHKVDHERG
-517 ELVCTNSLPNFPAGF
+517 ELVCTNSLPNFPVGF
-532 WNDTGERYHRTY
+532 WNDTGERYHSTY
-544 WDKFDNVWHHGD
+544 WDRFDNVWHHGD
-556 EVEQTSRGGYRFYG
+556 EVAQSVHGGYLFYG

-586 EIYQQVNTIEGV
+586 EIYQQVNTIEGII
-598 VDSIAVGKD
+598 DSIAVGKD

-621 QDMIL
+621 QGVVL
-626 SDELLATI
+626 NETLLAAI
-634 KNKLKSACSPRHVPS
+634 KHKLKSSCSPRHVPS
-649 QIFAI
+649 QIFTI

-670 KQVINGNNVENLGAI
+670 KQIVNGKPVENLGAI

-691 EEIKRIASL
+691 DEIKRVISL

>member
-1 MHQPNKP
+1 MHESNKSV
-8 IWQPSDQRIAQANVT
+8 WQPSEQRIADANLT
-23 QFMDSLNQQGVL
+23 RFIDSLNLSELNPERGIQSYAEV
-35 KRALQN
+35 
-41 YTALHQWSVEQ
+41 HQWSVDQ
-52 PESFWQHIWQ
+52 PESFWKNVWQ
-62 FCGMVGSQ
+62 FCGVVGSQ
-70 GDRFEA
+70 GSEI
-76 QDNGIK
+76 QT
-82 EPGYRVKEPSYRVKK
+82 

-108 HRDAVWFPDAQINY
+108 NRDAVWFPNAQVNY
-122 AENLLDSAKALPNE
+122 AENLLRLAQTMPDE
-136 LAIWF
+136 QAIWF

-147 QQSYTWQTLCEE
+147 QQSYTWKALCEA
-159 VSSVQQWLIEC
+159 VSNVQQWLVDS
-170 GVQPGDVVAAYTPYL
+170 GVRQGDVVAAYTPYL

-236 KTFDMTNKNHD
+236 KTFDMADKNSAI
-247 VIEHLNG
+247 IEHL
-254 LKRVCSI
+254 SE
-261 RYLKQSGYLKQTPYL
+261 LKQVCQIGYLK
-276 KPSDELN
+276 KNDFES
-283 QHRIETDVS
+283 DVS
-292 TQSWQDIINHYPP
+292 LQSWNNIINHYQP
-305 QPLCFT
+305 QPVRFV
-311 RVNFNSP
+311 RIGFNDP

-337 VGGTTINHLKEHQLH
+337 VGGTILNHLKEHQLH
-352 CDIKPKDRVFY
+352 SDVKLKDRVFY

-404 QRAEVSTFG
+404 QRADVSLFG

-424 AELSPVKSHSL
+424 AELSPIDSHSL
-435 PQLRTLCSTGS
+435 PHLRTLCSTGS

-491 ECQQAGLGVD
+491 ECQQAALGVD

-507 SGQAVNHERG
+507 TGHKVDHERG
-517 ELVCTNSLPNFPAGF
+517 ELVCTNSLPNFPVGF
-532 WNDTGERYHRTY
+532 WNDTGERYHSTY
-544 WDKFDNVWHHGD
+544 WDRFENVWHHGD
-556 EVEQTSRGGYRFYG
+556 EVAQSMHGGYLFYG

-586 EIYQQVNTIEGV
+586 EIYQQVNTIEGII
-598 VDSIAVGKD
+598 DSIAVGKD

-621 QDMIL
+621 QGVVL
-626 SDELLATI
+626 NETLLAAI
-634 KNKLKSACSPRHVPS
+634 KHKLKSSCSPRHVPS
-649 QIFAI
+649 QIFTI

-670 KQVINGNNVENLGAI
+670 KQVVNGKPVENIGAI

-691 EEIKRIASL
+691 DEIKRVISL